1 MSKPRRRREGMSHS
15 ISCTDEEWEM
25 IGKGAARAGMS
36 RSAWF
41 VQCVL
46 NVNPRSKRTIP
57 LVLDEK
63 QQGNVVLAVE
73 RLVGMISREPE
84 TLARIED
91 DVRHLL
97 KERVRAMIRQGR
109 VAEARA
115 RLCEVFGAKHAAW
128 IEDWARRPR

>member
-1 MSKPRRRREGMSHS
+1 MSKPRRRQKGMSHS

-25 IGKGAARAGMS
+25 IGRGAARAGMS
-36 RSAWF
+36 KSAWIT
-41 VQCVL
+41 QCAL
-46 NVNPRSKRTIP
+46 NVNLRAKRTIP

-84 TLARIED
+84 ALARIED

-97 KERVRAMIRQGR
+97 RKRVRAMIRQGR

-115 RLCEVFGAKHAAW
+115 RLREVFGAKHAAW